1 MCYTPVMKL
10 PRVKKL
16 KRVKNGAYVILIFH
30 FVKNGPYLRVLQ
42 IDISDLN

>member
-10 PRVKKL
+10 PKVKKL

-30 FVKNGPYLRVLQ
+30 SVKNVPYVRVLE
-42 IDISDLN
+42 I